1 MEGEI
6 GVKVKYLGTAAAEGW
21 PGIFCGCQ
29 HCKEARKRG
38 GKNIRTRSS
47 ALIND
52 SLMVDFPPDTYYH
65 VINFGIDL
73 SQLKHLVITH
83 SHEDHFY
90 TDDLELRSSVFAHLD
105 EGSVLDIYGN
115 RAVESIMSEILH
127 NNPIL
132 KEYLNI
138 HYVPPFET
146 FEAGDIKVTPLLA
159 LHARTEDCYIY
170 IFEDRDGRR
179 MLYGNDTGI
188 FPEETWE
195 YIKGRYFNLVSLDCT
210 MGPGQDGN
218 NHMGLPD
225 NIKVKERLIEMG
237 CADEATKFVV
247 THFSHNGGLLHD
259 ELVELAKPH
268 GFDVAYDGFEVFV

>member
-1 MEGEI
+1 M
-6 GVKVKYLGTAAAEGW
+6 KVKYLGTAAAEGW

-29 HCKEARKRG
+29 YCREARKKG
-38 GKNIRTRSS
+38 GKNIRTRSG

-65 VINFGIDL
+65 IINFNIDL

-90 TDDLELRSSVFAHLD
+90 TKDLALRKLGFAYLD
-105 EGSVLDIYGN
+105 ERSVLNIYGN
-115 RAVESIMSEILH
+115 KAVESIMNQIID
-127 NNPIL
+127 NDAML
-132 KEYLNI
+132 KRYLDI

-146 FEAGDIKVTPLLA
+146 FEAGDIKVTSLKA
-159 LHARTEDCYIY
+159 LHDPKEDCYIY
-170 IFEDRDGRR
+170 IFEDTDGKR

-195 YIKGRYFNLVSLDCT
+195 YIKGHYFNLVSLDCT
-210 MGPGQDGN
+210 SGAERDGN
-218 NHMGLPD
+218 YHMGLPD
-225 NIKVKERLIEMG
+225 DIKVKERLIEIG

-247 THFSHNGGLLHD
+247 THFSHNGRLLHD